1 MKKVKIRR
9 TDGTIVEI
17 PVPKEDKGAT
27 ERRTKTEKV
36 LHLIIAAVLIIH
48 ICSLFLPWVWT
59 FLSALKEKLEF
70 ANGDPLALPKK
81 WLFSNFVKAFSSL
94 EVKGATSGEV
104 TTFGGMIWNSVWYVG
119 INSLLDLFVPACTGY
134 CLSKYNFKG
143 KTLIYTTAITC
154 MTIPIIGS
162 MASAFRIYKSL
173 GIYDTPLYVIVSSMG
188 GFGGTFLIYYGYF
201 KNISWSYAEATM
213 MDGGGPF
220 TIFFKIMLPQAMPL
234 LTTYAITGAI
244 SSWNDYMTFITYMP
258 SWPNLATGLYQFLAE
273 AKREAADYPLFFA
286 GALISLIPTI
296 IIFLTCS
303 SKIMTSLSIGGL
315 KG

>member
-1 MKKVKIRR
+1 MKKVKVIR
-9 TDGTIVEI
+9 TDGTVAEI
-17 PVPKEDKGAT
+17 SVPREDRGAT

-36 LHLIIAAVLIIH
+36 LHLIITIALIIQ

-70 ANGDPLALPKK
+70 ANGDPFALPKK
-81 WLFSNFVKAFSSL
+81 WLFSNFITAFSLL
-94 EVKGATSGEV
+94 EVDG

-119 INSLLDLFVPACTGY
+119 INSMLDLFVPACTGY
-134 CLSKYNFKG
+134 CLSKYNFRG

-162 MASAFRIYKSL
+162 MASAFRIYMSL
-173 GIYDTPLYVIVSSMG
+173 GIYDTPLYVVVSSMG

-258 SWPNLATGLYQFLAE
+258 SWPNLATGLYQFQSDMT
-273 AKREAADYPLFFA
+273 RSINYPVFFA
-286 GALISLIPTI
+286 GSLISLIPTM